1 MEQATAGGPSSSP
14 RLWPRVR
21 PWLRAAGLLLLLVP
35 TAYALALARQW
46 LYFPWHEIEE
56 GLRAGPFRG
65 PLRIPLLRE
74 TGTLTLELLALAGL
88 VAWALRTRGR
98 TWVRALGDAALHLL
112 PLLAA
117 PTLLFLDNGTA
128 RIQLHAALVAGVA
141 GGLSFAVLPDAGA
154 ARRWRRLPRRL
165 ALVAVLT
172 AGAYYA
178 WLAWLQ
184 HASYWSSLYDLGLF
198 AGSLR
203 STLHG
208 DGLLFSPQ
216 FGVTFLAE
224 HFSPILLLLAPV
236 YALYQDPLTL
246 QLVMAASMAGTGW
259 LLFRLAEETLDD
271 GWLGLAFAVAWLLL
285 PATLQAQWH
294 GFKMDLLEP
303 PLVVGAVLA
312 VRRGSGRWFLLCIAL
327 LWATKEDTCIATA
340 VLGLWA
346 WLGHGFRRLGPVVI
360 VLSAAYGVVVLGWVL
375 PAYAMFQEPGTFYGG
390 FDPGQYKFARHFS
403 HLGPTLG
410 SAMWNAATNPLYVLG
425 YAFSDD
431 RLGSVLKLLAPL
443 VFLGLWGGWANL
455 VLFVPAF
462 EMLLANFNFMYQ
474 LDIYYA
480 CVPMAL
486 AFPAAIF
493 GLEHLRRRL
502 DASPRWSARLPPDRL
517 RAAVCGYLVAAVLVL
532 TGTDPHFPESPVWMR
547 PQNLRTPRTTAIDGL
562 LAQIP
567 PGVPVSATGYQAI
580 HLMNRPRPAM
590 LPYGLERAGYIFID
604 LMRPGFP
611 FPGKLATLVPFTRR
625 LLGEP
630 DWGVVGAERGALLL
644 RRGAPRDRNA
654 AAAAMLDNPD
664 LEAEDFET
672 SHFPNL
678 AVAEP
683 SCSNGA
689 ALRVTPA
696 DRRGAGKLFFGPH
709 WSFEPGRYRAT
720 FRLAAA
726 RESYEAPGHLVAT
739 LDVYAE
745 SGPLLVRDLR
755 FSDFERPDAWQ
766 EFSLDF
772 AVDRR
777 LLPLEFRVHYHDAG
791 TLALDVIRIRRLP

>member
-1 MEQATAGGPSSSP
+1 MERENAGEPSAAP
-14 RLWPRVR
+14 RLWPQAR
-21 PWLRAAGLLLLLVP
+21 PWVCAAGLLLLLVP

-46 LYFPWHEIEE
+46 LYFPWHEIEA

-65 PLRIPLLRE
+65 YGRVPLLRE
-74 TGTLTLELLALAGL
+74 TGTLTLELLALAAL

-98 TWVRALGDAALHLL
+98 TWARALGDAALHLL

-141 GGLSFAVLPDAGA
+141 GGLAFAVLPEAGA
-154 ARRWRRLPRRL
+154 MRRWRRLPRRL

-184 HASYWSSLYDLGLF
+184 HAAYWSSLYDLGLF

-208 DGLLFSPQ
+208 DGILFSPQ
-216 FGVTFLAE
+216 FGNTFLAE
-224 HFSPILLLLAPV
+224 HFSPILLLLTPL

-271 GWLGLAFAVAWLLL
+271 AWLGLAFAVAWLLL

-312 VRRGSGRWFLLCIAL
+312 ARRGSGRWFLLCIAL
-327 LWATKEDTCIATA
+327 LWATKEDACVATA

-346 WLGHGFRRLGPVVI
+346 WLAHGFRRLGPAVI
-360 VLSAAYGVVVLGWVL
+360 VLSAAYGVVVMGWVL
-375 PAYAMFQEPGTFYGG
+375 PAYTMFQEPGTFYGG
-390 FDPGQYKFARHFS
+390 FDPEHYKFARHFS

-410 SAMWNAATNPLYVLG
+410 SAMLRALLNPLYVLG
-425 YAFSDD
+425 YLFSED

-443 VFLGLWGGWANL
+443 GFLGLWGGWVNL
-455 VLFVPAF
+455 LLFVPAL
-462 EMLLANFNFMYQ
+462 EMLLASFNFMYQ

-493 GLEHLRRRL
+493 GLARLRRRL
-502 DASPRWSARLPPDRL
+502 AARPRLRDRLPPERL
-517 RAAVCGYLVAAVLVL
+517 RAAVAGYLVAAVLML
-532 TGTDPHFPESPVWMR
+532 DGTDPHFPESSVWMR
-547 PQNLRTPRTTAIDGL
+547 PQNLRTPRTELLDEL
-562 LAQIP
+562 LAEIP
-567 PGVPVSATGYQAI
+567 PDVPVSATGYQAI
-580 HLMNRPRPAM
+580 HLMNRSRPAM
-590 LPYGLERAGYIFID
+590 LPFGMEHAPYLVID
-604 LMRPGFP
+604 LMRPAFP
-611 FPGKLATLVPFTRR
+611 FPGKLATMVPFARK
-625 LLGEP
+625 LLEQP
-630 DWGVVGAERGALLL
+630 EWGVVRAERGAILL

-678 AVAEP
+678 AVGDP
-683 SCSNGA
+683 TCSNGA
-689 ALRVTPA
+689 ALRIGPE

-709 WSFEPGRYRAT
+709 WSFGPGRYRAT

-726 RESYEAPGHLVAT
+726 REPHDTLGGLVAT
-739 LDVYAE
+739 IDVHSE
-745 SGPLLVRDLR
+745 PGTLVVRDLR
-755 FSDFERPDAWQ
+755 FSDFARPDAWQ
-766 EFSLDF
+766 EFPLDF
-772 AVDRR
+772 VVDRP

-791 TLALDVIRIRRLP
+791 TLALDLIRIRRLP